1 MASKVRILSIDGGG
15 IRGIIPAVILEE
27 IEKRLAVKIDEAQKK
42 NPQKKYPEP
51 RIGNYFD
58 LIAGTS
64 TGGILSCIYLVPE
77 EKSKNNAKFSA
88 TDALK
93 LYVENGTKI
102 FTLSFLKDI
111 TRIHVFFNEMYPI
124 KNLEDELA
132 FYFKKTKL
140 SQLIKPCLITSYD
153 IYDRK
158 GVFFNSVDAKM
169 DGDVKNYFVKDIAR
183 ATSAAPTYFEPA
195 QIKSLLDS
203 PLNLV
208 DGGVFVNNP
217 ALCAYSEARGI
228 DFSNTKILPGKYDD
242 VKPVNPSA
250 KDMLIISIG
259 TGSVKKIYEYNKVKN
274 AGLVSWLPIVIDI
287 MMSGNSETVHYHLDK
302 IYDTLLP
309 EDKKDYYRLEPSL
322 VKASPEMDDATP
334 ENITKL
340 QEAGKIFITKN
351 TKKLDEI
358 VDKMIK
364 YA

>member
-15 IRGIIPAVILEE
+15 IRGIIPAVIIEE
-27 IEKRLAVKIDEAQKK
+27 IEKRLAIKVEQARKK
-42 NPQKKYPEP
+42 DPAKKFPEP

-64 TGGILSCIYLVPE
+64 TGGILSCVYLVPD
-77 EKSKNNAKFSA
+77 EKNKLSPKFSA
-88 TDALK
+88 ADALR
-93 LYVENGTKI
+93 LYVDKGAKI
-102 FTLSFLKDI
+102 FSLNFLKDI
-111 TRIHVFFNEMYPI
+111 TRVHVFFNEMYPV
-124 KNLEDELA
+124 KHLEEELS
-132 FYFKKTKL
+132 FYFRKVKL

-158 GVFFNSVDAKM
+158 GVFFNSVDAKI

-195 QIKSLLDS
+195 RIKSILDS
-203 PLNLV
+203 PLNLI

-228 DFSNTKILPGKYDD
+228 DFSDKKILPGKYDD
-242 VKPVNPSA
+242 VKPVNPGA

-259 TGSVKKIYEYNKVKN
+259 TGSVKKIYEYEKLKN

-302 IYDTLLP
+302 IYDTLTA
-309 EDKKDYYRLEPSL
+309 EDKKDYYRLEPAL
-322 VKASPEMDDATP
+322 VKASPEMDDAS
-334 ENITKL
+334 EQNIINL

-358 VDKMIK
+358 VDKLIK
-364 YA
+364 YS